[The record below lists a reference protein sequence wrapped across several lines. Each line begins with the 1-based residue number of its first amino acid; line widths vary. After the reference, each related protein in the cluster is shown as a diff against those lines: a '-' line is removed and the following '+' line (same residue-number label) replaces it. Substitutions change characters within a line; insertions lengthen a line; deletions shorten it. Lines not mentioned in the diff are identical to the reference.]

1 MSQKKN
7 AGLTWGDLI
16 VAITDE
22 VTPFIYDPA
31 TRYRI
36 VARIV
41 SDLLSRNAVRFG
53 EHSRDLLI
61 DEDLISAG
69 FSRRL
74 SR

>member
-1 MSQKKN
+1 MSQKRN
-7 AGLTWGDLI
+7 ADLTWGDLI

-22 VTPFIYDPA
+22 VTPFIPDPV

-61 DEDLISAG
+61 DEGLIPDRS
-69 FSRRL
+69 SRRVG
-74 SR
+74 